1 MGMTAGRR
9 RGCGLERGVKRANGP
24 KALTCSSA
32 GFVFGMSDELCKLA
46 MAGKKYAGMPHFL
59 SSELEFG
66 GSKHAHVASSHLSYS
81 FPIQFLTSLSF
92 LPITKAAVLVPCS
105 SGTD

>member
-1 MGMTAGRR
+1 MTAGRR
-9 RGCGLERGVKRANGP
+9 RGCGLERGSQESKWPEGATVQLCGV
-24 KALTCSSA
+24 
-32 GFVFGMSDELCKLA
+32 VFGMSDELCKLA
-46 MAGKKYAGMPHFL
+46 MVGEKYAGMPHFL

-66 GSKHAHVASSHLSYS
+66 GSKRAHVASPHLSYS

-92 LPITKAAVLVPCS
+92 LPITVAAVLVPCS